1 MGEEIERDGGSRWE
15 RRGEREAGR
24 ECRRKWEVAEKNEN
38 SQSIS

>member
-1 MGEEIERDGGSRWE
+1 MGEKG
-15 RRGEREAGR
+15 GERGGRGR